1 MRQSSRRMA
10 LCGVLCSLAV
20 CFLLLGSV
28 IPAAT
33 FCGPL
38 LAMAAL
44 LPVLEE
50 LGPRAAGTAWA
61 AVSILGLLLAADRE
75 LALVYLFFGW
85 YPVLRP
91 RINKLSSRSLRIAVK
106 LAVCN
111 GTVFLLYRLLGA
123 LLGLTEDMTSPLLA
137 AATVVLANMTF
148 FLADLALGRLTL
160 LWRRKLRKRFFR

>member
-1 MRQSSRRMA
+1 MRPASRKMA

-38 LAMAAL
+38 LAMFAL

-50 LGPRAAGTAWA
+50 LGPRAAVTAWA
-61 AVSILGLLLAADRE
+61 AAAILGLLLAADRE

-85 YPVLRP
+85 YPALRP
-91 RINKLSSRSLRIAVK
+91 RINRLPSRLLRAAAK

-111 GTVFLLYRLLGA
+111 GAVFLLYRLLGA
-123 LLGLTEDMTSPLLA
+123 LLGLTEEMTSPLLA
-137 AATVVLANMTF
+137 AGMVVLANLTF
-148 FLADLALGRLTL
+148 LMADLALGRLTA
-160 LWRRKLRKRFFR
+160 LWHRKLRKRFFH

>member
-1 MRQSSRRMA
+1 MTSRQMA
-10 LCGVLCSLAV
+10 LCGVLSSLAV

-33 FCGPL
+33 FCGPI
-38 LAMAAL
+38 LAMTAL

-50 LGPRAAGTAWA
+50 CGPRAAGTAWA
-61 AVSILGLLLAADRE
+61 AVAILGLLLAADRE

-91 RINKLSSRSLRIAVK
+91 RIGRIPSRLLRVAVK

-111 GTVFLLYRLLGA
+111 GAVCLLYCLLGA
-123 LLGLTEDMTSPLLA
+123 LLGLTEEMTSPLLA
-137 AATVVLANMTF
+137 AALVVLANITF
-148 FLADLALGRLTL
+148 LLTDLVLGRLTL

>member
-20 CFLLLGSV
+20 CLLLLGSV

-91 RINKLSSRSLRIAVK
+91 RINKLPSRPLRIAVK